1 MCEMYNCPVTYT
13 VEEDRLAWNSEE
25 MVQEDRVILE
35 TEITLKTGPN
45 ITMKIHEESRCNS
58 ELSGT
63 FTESEEDSKRRAIIK
78 VLNDDSETEGYEE
91 SRTSPRTPR
100 KVRFG
105 GESVKLRTPESDSSH
120 QAEEEDNQSI
130 LTITVT
136 DAVSITTRK
145 SLIPVRISS
154 LPSSPKK
161 STLPDPKPLKKQ
173 YQSAPNLSALSSK
186 IPIRKH
192 ALQEKKKV
200 ALETGETSGI
210 NHTSSKAAEKPAS
223 LKPPILKHSRAEDVL
238 SPVPVHNEIEVF
250 HNLTRSPER
259 SRKSSLTGE
268 NKEEPSELEKER
280 EEPAAQAKTYD
291 SFQVYKEVPLLK
303 VPKESSVVIE
313 EITESNALKVHNGK
327 PSALQQSLSSL
338 TSEDEVWAKSEALDS
353 VVKMLKEPG
362 TCESLEAGAAALLFE
377 ALFACHHRDRLH
389 SLADDSLM
397 ILIAGLRPEVL
408 ERCLPRLILS
418 LCKMGASSGVRC
430 ALVAMKKLPP
440 KKLQLEVL
448 SRGFGHRTREGALQI
463 LMACTRLYPRQDVEV
478 VRIAEFAALALRDRR
493 RRVRQ
498 AALETLAAAAQLSSV
513 HETLNVVESAIKDF
527 GDFGEI
533 IQVVRTRLSR
543 KQLPTVDLDGSIR
556 YTSPI
561 DQNESHWITGS
572 VLKGNVSPSPIS
584 SASSSN
590 TSANYWMHNLR
601 HEHNFN
607 SGSMRIRQLSESN
620 EEDVFDDS
628 CKIWTPDASNCDTL
642 KAANGSKAGVLRPVY
657 ILQPES
663 ATENGKHSRGYRKYD
678 RGRSFSPPKHF
689 KGHFPAGLVDPVPII
704 PVHSNTNG
712 TDKHYSAPDAYS
724 RLQYPAD
731 SRLQQGFRKSFSSDQ
746 LYSNDR
752 LPSKYE
758 PQSLSLSSRS
768 SSTSTGS
775 STKSGFWYRDL
786 KSGIPL
792 PIAESKLKIRH
803 STSSS
808 ITSNGPLIAKRSI
821 TNSPQHTPGSSKPSP
836 RPQTHVGDHE
846 SISHLSLP
854 PPLSSGSET
863 SGYYTPSPPDTYPPA
878 FIKMDT
884 EERPSSDAEE
894 PIEQNRADSRSN
906 KSVLNEEGQ
915 SPGPGSRIGS
925 AQPTNHF
932 LGEPIHDNY
941 PSVESIQL
949 NNNEE
954 VAQSRPPSHQLLLQS
969 IPAKIEIRRKSKSV
983 IDLPNFLPQ
992 IAPIRKNVNSA
1003 PPRNEDNVLNNNPEP
1018 DATDPLPPMV
1028 DAGQHQEVTKS
1039 QQSSAVVRKSK
1050 LERRRLSRNDSK
1062 TLKASP
1068 RAAAESSIAKPPNK
1082 PKDVLQHVLTQLEDP
1097 NWEATVEGLQGLI
1110 KLLKQSPDTVLQQ
1123 IHQICI
1129 VLAKH
1134 IKNLRSQVARV
1145 ACNTA
1150 SELFLTCR
1158 RALDME
1164 IEDIAIPLLQRT
1176 ADTNR
1181 FLRADANATLDVM
1194 CEHLPTHRVI
1204 PVVAARGCAHPNS
1217 VVRAASVRL
1226 LGDLVR
1232 RLGAERVFCMPKE
1245 LRDKLLLAGA
1255 NALADGNVEAR
1266 SHGKSML
1273 KHLVEHPNF
1282 QRNLREAVP
1291 QNILRH
1297 ISKVLATIKPDA

>member
-1 MCEMYNCPVTYT
+1 
-13 VEEDRLAWNSEE
+13 
-25 MVQEDRVILE
+25 
-35 TEITLKTGPN
+35 
-45 ITMKIHEESRCNS
+45 
-58 ELSGT
+58 
-63 FTESEEDSKRRAIIK
+63 
-78 VLNDDSETEGYEE
+78 
-91 SRTSPRTPR
+91 
-100 KVRFG
+100 
-105 GESVKLRTPESDSSH
+105 
-120 QAEEEDNQSI
+120 
-130 LTITVT
+130 
-136 DAVSITTRK
+136 
-145 SLIPVRISS
+145 
-154 LPSSPKK
+154 
-161 STLPDPKPLKKQ
+161 
-173 YQSAPNLSALSSK
+173 
-186 IPIRKH
+186 
-192 ALQEKKKV
+192 
-200 ALETGETSGI
+200 
-210 NHTSSKAAEKPAS
+210 
-223 LKPPILKHSRAEDVL
+223 
-238 SPVPVHNEIEVF
+238 
-250 HNLTRSPER
+250 
-259 SRKSSLTGE
+259 
-268 NKEEPSELEKER
+268 
-280 EEPAAQAKTYD
+280 
-291 SFQVYKEVPLLK
+291 
-303 VPKESSVVIE
+303 
-313 EITESNALKVHNGK
+313 
-327 PSALQQSLSSL
+327 
-338 TSEDEVWAKSEALDS
+338 
-353 VVKMLKEPG
+353 MLKEPG

-389 SLADDSLM
+389 SLAEDSLM

-440 KKLQLEVL
+440 KRLQLEVL

-607 SGSMRIRQLSESN
+607 SGAMRIRQLSEAN

-731 SRLQQGFRKSFSSDQ
+731 SRLQQGFRKSFFSDQ

-894 PIEQNRADSRSN
+894 PIEQLDSRSN
-906 KSVLNEEGQ
+906 KSVLNEDGQ

-969 IPAKIEIRRKSKSV
+969 IPEKIEIRRKSKSV

-1028 DAGQHQEVTKS
+1028 DAGQHQEVTES

-1050 LERRRLSRNDSK
+1050 LERRRLSRNDSRK

-1082 PKDVLQHVLTQLEDP
+1082 PKDVLQHVLTQLGDP

-1164 IEDIAIPLLQRT
+1164 LEDIAIPLLQRT

-1232 RLGAERVFCMPKE
+1232 RLGAERVFYMPKE